1 MTMQQVMPMND
12 LYSQS
17 NLDGSANCFGH
28 SCATRVARTEVTPI
42 SYPIPCTVASGFH
55 LTQYAANNYS
65 QMNDFTSTN
74 VPLDN
79 AQAYSTTSQ
88 IFCTAPYS
96 LLESY
101 SCHSNTPYMLPTIS
115 YYNGVLDLYK
125 HESMD
130 GQLDRTSSK
139 DSPSSNVGI
148 YLVLEKQRELIAGL
162 VMEDAFVLHLNFML
176 SRQVIRPKE
185 KMTGRLL

>member
-1 MTMQQVMPMND
+1 MQQVMPMND

-17 NLDGSANCFGH
+17 NLDGSTNCFGH

-42 SYPIPCTVASGFH
+42 SYPVPCTVASGFY
-55 LTQYAANNYS
+55 LAQYAANNYS
-65 QMNDFTSTN
+65 QMNDFASTN

-88 IFCTAPYS
+88 NFCTAPYS
-96 LLESY
+96 LLGSY
-101 SCHSNTPYMLPTIS
+101 SCHLNTPYMLLTIS
-115 YYNGVLDLYK
+115 SYNNGVLDLYK

-148 YLVLEKQRELIAGL
+148 DLVLEKQRELIAGL

-185 KMTGRLL
+185 KMTGLLL